1 MMKRLL
7 SFIAVLTI
15 VAFTI
20 ILLLS
25 SSQVYTQEIESNNFV
40 HYGGNLYISPQ
51 INIMIPSTGQ
61 IQWSSQNQ
69 SVHFYL
75 IPAGRLS
82 RISGEN
88 PAELAIKPVK
98 YADGPDVYLYEG
110 LAGSYYVVAEA
121 NSNPSSFA
129 SYYFTHSPYVADPAI
144 GGPSSYN
151 TALEVFHISISM
163 VAAGFAMLIEPPA
176 YHKASAIRKNGGSIS
191 LSVITG
197 IRLYANIL
205 FRAFKAHRITSVIMV
220 AVVLLAGYSVIQATS
235 VPPVL
240 PPISTHSLSNDSL
253 ISSGYRYNVIFN
265 ESSPLVSAVYKA
277 TLIGPLPEDGGIN
290 SSQIYNYGYLI
301 TITKV
306 SENSSILG
314 ASQTI
319 VIRSVEVSIGNMT
332 FPFTLNQW
340 DSGLVYYNGAL
351 ITGPSGTYDNGT
363 EFGLSINPTNEM
375 SLKIGNGNYTMKV
388 AISLSPVTVLGIYHY
403 PGIQNNISLSYPV
416 YVNNSNTMV
425 NQ

>member
-7 SFIAVLTI
+7 SLIAVLI
-15 VAFTI
+15 IIAFTV
-20 ILLLS
+20 ILTLDS
-25 SSQVYTQEIESNNFV
+25 TEVYTQEIESNNFV

-51 INIMIPSTGQ
+51 INIMITSTGE

-69 SVHFYL
+69 SAHFYL

-82 RISGEN
+82 RISREN

-98 YADGPDVYLYEG
+98 YAGGPDVYLYDD

-129 SYYFTHSPYVADPAI
+129 SYYFTHPPYVAGPTI

-163 VAAGFAMLIEPPA
+163 IAAGFAMLIALLA
-176 YHKASAIRKNGGSIS
+176 YHKASAIRKNGGSIT
-191 LSVITG
+191 LSVITKL
-197 IRLYANIL
+197 RLCANIL
-205 FRAFKAHRITSVIMV
+205 LRAFKAHRIASVIIV
-220 AVVLLAGYSVIQATS
+220 VVVLLAGYSVIQATS
-235 VPPVL
+235 VPTVL
-240 PPISTHSLSNDSL
+240 PMIRAHSISNYSL
-253 ISSGYRYNVIFN
+253 IPSGYRYDVNFN
-265 ESSPLVSAVYKA
+265 ESSPLVSAVYEA
-277 TLIGPLPEDGGIN
+277 TLVGPLPEDGGIN
-290 SSQIYNYGYLI
+290 SSQIYNYGYYV

-319 VIRSVEVSIGNMT
+319 VINSINMSIGNLT
-332 FPFTLNQW
+332 LPVPLNQW
-340 DSGLVYYNGAL
+340 DSGLIYYNGAV
-351 ITGPSGTYDNGT
+351 ITGPTGTYDNGT
-363 EFGLSINPTNEM
+363 EFGLVVYPTNEM
-375 SLKIGNGNYTMKV
+375 SLKIGDGNYTMKLC
-388 AISLSPVTVLGIYHY
+388 ISLSPVTVLGVYHY
-403 PGIQNNISLSYPV
+403 SGIQNKIVLSYPV